1 MLIGVKKE
9 RLDMHKHKILKTLPV
24 IGLRATE
31 EEQKMFNL
39 IRKVRRIPSNSHV
52 IRLLVTEEYEK
63 ILSND
68 TPNGITQKTKS

>member
-1 MLIGVKKE
+1 M
-9 RLDMHKHKILKTLPV
+9 RKHKILKTLPV
-24 IGLRATE
+24 IGLRATV

-63 ILSND
+63 ILSSD
-68 TPNGITQKTKS
+68 TSDGISKK